1 MVKKKKKN
9 ENTYLLTPL
18 RQYYVGRVY
27 LLVDAVSFLAKQ
39 VKKRTKKEGNARVK
53 PAVTSK
59 RGAPPRVDPATQ
71 QHSEWY
77 EGHRK

>member
-1 MVKKKKKN
+1 MKSDLSLSKKN
-9 ENTYLLTPL
+9 ENRYLLTPL

-59 RGAPPRVDPATQ
+59 KGHHQ
-71 QHSEWY
+71 EWTL
-77 EGHRK
+77 

>member
-1 MVKKKKKN
+1 
-9 ENTYLLTPL
+9 
-18 RQYYVGRVY
+18 VY

-59 RGAPPRVDPATQ
+59 RGAPPRVDPVTQ